1 MTHLNDISKV
11 YLEQVAAVE
20 EGVRPTPVDKPLD
33 KASFKKRRRSL
44 VGKEKSAEA
53 RKRGHEGK
61 EWYNSGRTYS
71 PDEAKR
77 GRAKLDDEERS
88 TRHRSAIDPEGDDSN
103 YSADKTKN
111 PKKLRKQKAM
121 GELGESSV
129 PGKPAERLGAVTAIP
144 KSEQEAARER
154 ILAKTA
160 AKRAKMKEALDP
172 VGQEDSDIDNDGDTD
187 KSDKY
192 LHNRRKVRGAA
203 IAKKKGMKEGFSN
216 WRQDLAE
223 VMTDTEDKKEVKEK
237 KVNNKVK
244 INPTL
249 GEAVE
254 EIGGTL
260 LEMIEIEGVL
270 DELNESELLLLSDQ
284 LIEEVVEEFFYE
296 CIEEGYEVDE
306 VEEVLCEAIETSFF
320 LLNEAKVTLGH
331 DTKIKSDRLEK
342 VKSAVKKAGKAVARG
357 VGYAAGAAKRVGS
370 AVKKEFKGGYER
382 RKGGSSSGSS
392 SSSTSSDSSQSSDKP
407 KRPGLLSRIGSKL
420 KSGLKKAVARGAR
433 SVSRGA
439 RNVARKMEGGET
451 KKTEAPKEAPKK
463 AEKPADPWE
472 GSATTPPKAKPKAA
486 TKKAAAP
493 KAKATAAPK
502 RKRKSKLDDL
512 LASVRSEETEIQEA
526 GDWWHPDPKKDAQ
539 ISGSG
544 NKMRAKENRGQD
556 TSVQTKPDYS
566 RRLKPGETY
575 MQFAKRK
582 EAERMKK
589 EEVINEM
596 PYQVMG
602 SPEGGKEKKI
612 GKPVKSKKYADARAA
627 ELADT
632 HKATG
637 GKYRSQ
643 YVENVEQIDEKITAK
658 TDMGAAIKDFY
669 ASKSP
674 QLAGRTKEER
684 RKAAIAAVL
693 TARRGGRKLGEQMDT
708 ESPTSESGIDKKKEI
723 MDKQKIANMK
733 MLQQKQQMLQK
744 QKLQM
749 QKSGKLPLETD

>member
-11 YLEQVAAVE
+11 YLEQVSE
-20 EGVRPTPVDKPLD
+20 
-33 KASFKKRRRSL
+33 
-44 VGKEKSAEA
+44 SA
-53 RKRGHEGK
+53 
-61 EWYNSGRTYS
+61 
-71 PDEAKR
+71 
-77 GRAKLDDEERS
+77 
-88 TRHRSAIDPEGDDSN
+88 
-103 YSADKTKN
+103 
-111 PKKLRKQKAM
+111 
-121 GELGESSV
+121 V

-223 VMTDTEDKKEVKEK
+223 VMTDTEDKKKVKEK

-296 CIEEGYEVDE
+296 CIEEGYEVEE

-382 RKGGSSSGSS
+382 GKGGSSSGSS
-392 SSSTSSDSSQSSDKP
+392 SSSTSSNSSQSSDKP

-472 GSATTPPKAKPKAA
+472 GSATTPPKAKPKAT

-589 EEVINEM
+589 EEV
-596 PYQVMG
+596 
-602 SPEGGKEKKI
+602 S
-612 GKPVKSKKYADARAA
+612 
-627 ELADT
+627 
-632 HKATG
+632 
-637 GKYRSQ
+637 
-643 YVENVEQIDEKITAK
+643 QIDEKITAK

-708 ESPTSESGIDKKKEI
+708 EAPAPESGIDKKKEM

-733 MLQQKQQMLQK
+733 MLQQKQQMLQR

-749 QKSGKLPLETD
+749 QKSGKLPLEAN

>member
-11 YLEQVAAVE
+11 YLEQVSE
-20 EGVRPTPVDKPLD
+20 
-33 KASFKKRRRSL
+33 
-44 VGKEKSAEA
+44 SA
-53 RKRGHEGK
+53 
-61 EWYNSGRTYS
+61 
-71 PDEAKR
+71 
-77 GRAKLDDEERS
+77 
-88 TRHRSAIDPEGDDSN
+88 
-103 YSADKTKN
+103 
-111 PKKLRKQKAM
+111 
-121 GELGESSV
+121 V

-160 AKRAKMKEALDP
+160 AKRAKMKEETEIEEGVRGADTGTRRMASAERRSGDKRLSPSMGKGYADQQQQSISYMDKLTKKNKNVVGLVTKEALDP

-192 LHNRRKVRGAA
+192 LHNRRKAIGKA
-203 IAKKKGMKEGFSN
+203 IAKKKGMKESSHYDPMEDPDFDHDEAEENRGVSGKNNPKGGKALGKKKKGMKEGFSN

-223 VMTDTEDKKEVKEK
+223 VMTDTEDQKEIKEK
-237 KVNNKVK
+237 KISNKVK

-296 CIEEGYEVDE
+296 CIEEGYEVEE

-342 VKSAVKKAGKAVARG
+342 VKSAVKKVGKAVARG
-357 VGYAAGAAKRVGS
+357 AGYAAGLARRAGSAAKR
-370 AVKKEFKGGYER
+370 EFKAGYER
-382 RKGGSSSGSS
+382 GKGGSSSGSS
-392 SSSTSSDSSQSSDKP
+392 SASTSTSTSSDSSSSSDKP

-433 SVSRGA
+433 AVSRGA
-439 RNVARKMEGGET
+439 RNVARKMEGGSSTPAPAKPAPKAAAKPET
-451 KKTEAPKEAPKK
+451 KSEPAETGRPAKRRKGGPSYAEVKADIDKREAA
-463 AEKPADPWE
+463 
-472 GSATTPPKAKPKAA
+472 KAKPKAA
-486 TKKAAAP
+486 APAKK
-493 KAKATAAPK
+493 KKS
-502 RKRKSKLDDL
+502 SKLDDL

-539 ISGSG
+539 ISGAG

-556 TSVQTKPDYS
+556 TSAQTKPDYS

-589 EEVINEM
+589 EEVN
-596 PYQVMG
+596 
-602 SPEGGKEKKI
+602 
-612 GKPVKSKKYADARAA
+612 
-627 ELADT
+627 
-632 HKATG
+632 
-637 GKYRSQ
+637 
-643 YVENVEQIDEKITAK
+643 QIDEKITAK

-708 ESPTSESGIDKKKEI
+708 EAPAPESGIDKKKEM
-723 MDKQKIANMK
+723 MDKQKLANMK
-733 MLQQKQQMLQK
+733 MLQQKQQMLQR

-749 QKSGKLPLETD
+749 QKSGKLPLEAN

>member
-11 YLEQVAAVE
+11 YLEQVSE
-20 EGVRPTPVDKPLD
+20 
-33 KASFKKRRRSL
+33 
-44 VGKEKSAEA
+44 SA
-53 RKRGHEGK
+53 
-61 EWYNSGRTYS
+61 
-71 PDEAKR
+71 
-77 GRAKLDDEERS
+77 
-88 TRHRSAIDPEGDDSN
+88 
-103 YSADKTKN
+103 
-111 PKKLRKQKAM
+111 
-121 GELGESSV
+121 V

-216 WRQDLAE
+216 WRQDLSE

-296 CIEEGYEVDE
+296 CIEEGYEVEE

-382 RKGGSSSGSS
+382 GKGGSSSGSS
-392 SSSTSSDSSQSSDKP
+392 SSSTSSNSSQSSDKP

-589 EEVINEM
+589 EEV
-596 PYQVMG
+596 
-602 SPEGGKEKKI
+602 S
-612 GKPVKSKKYADARAA
+612 
-627 ELADT
+627 
-632 HKATG
+632 
-637 GKYRSQ
+637 
-643 YVENVEQIDEKITAK
+643 QIDEKITAK

-708 ESPTSESGIDKKKEI
+708 EAPAPESGIDKKKEM

-733 MLQQKQQMLQK
+733 MLQQKQQMLQR

-749 QKSGKLPLETD
+749 QKSGKLPLEAN